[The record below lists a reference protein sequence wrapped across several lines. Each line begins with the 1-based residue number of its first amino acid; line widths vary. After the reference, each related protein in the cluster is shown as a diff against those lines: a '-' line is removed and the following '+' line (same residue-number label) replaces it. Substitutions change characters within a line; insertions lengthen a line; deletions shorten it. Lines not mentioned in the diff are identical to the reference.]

1 MIFFLVRSDSHP
13 KLHQYEKGLIFFFR
27 LERKRGGG
35 ERGRERD
42 RPYLLRRK
50 KKKVNCKGKILTINK
65 WSKTK

>member
-13 KLHQYEKGLIFFFR
+13 KLHQYEKGLIFFFSFG
-27 LERKRGGG
+27 EKEGRGR
-35 ERGRERD
+35 ERERD